1 MHTYRRK
8 AVIILFS
15 LLLVFFLIAVFS
27 YVQLKRE
34 ISILSIGLP
43 YDVEDTII
51 LVLSALS
58 MLKVIH
64 EIQKVEHH
72 HEYERRVRKAV

>member
-1 MHTYRRK
+1 MHTYRKK

-72 HEYERRVRKAV
+72 HEYERRVKKHV